1 MVLKVDKKS
10 KAILGHI
17 KLETRGLVYLEEV
30 RYIHRIIIKKTK
42 EVYEATVKDVPDM
55 EEKDLIKIIRTDLE
69 KSLAD
74 PDIYTEANKESLK
87 ALLLKKR
94 NVDAEIEVVEMA
106 WMEASEEYEQAM
118 C

>member
-55 EEKDLIKIIRTDLE
+55 DQKDLIKVMRTDLE
-69 KSLAD
+69 RF
-74 PDIYTEANKESLK
+74 IQ
-87 ALLLKKR
+87 KR
-94 NVDAEIEVVEMA
+94 TDREPMVIPIIIET
-106 WMEASEEYEQAM
+106 
-118 C
+118 